1 MSLLDSLNI
10 PTIPPQRVPIK
21 TLVEQ
26 LQPSPDNKRLIMDTV
41 GRIDLVSLL
50 NDQTI
55 HIRPYKDDEYS
66 YQAIYVL
73 QITLKKE
80 ERLTDLSIQLHS
92 AFPEPTIILF
102 NHGEREWI
110 SVAPKRINKLDQTRT
125 VIDDIVVQQ
134 LNGEINQYIN
144 LNDITAKE
152 LKDYYLQIVQLIYK
166 IAVYNVIHVFP
177 KRDMD
182 YKSIIK
188 EYQQIVSNINNL
200 KDRYKKATMKSERM
214 DIDDQIYEEEIKQMR
229 ILKELKGDSTNG

>member
-1 MSLLDSLNI
+1 MSVLDSLNI

-26 LQPSPDNKRLIMDTV
+26 LQPSPDNRRLIMDAV

-73 QITLKKE
+73 QIALKKE

-92 AFPEPTIILF
+92 AFPEPTILLL
-102 NHGEREWI
+102 NHGEKEWV
-110 SVAPKRINKLDQTRT
+110 SVVLKRINKLDQTRT

-134 LNGEINQYIN
+134 LNSETNQYVN
-144 LNDITAKE
+144 FNNITAID
-152 LKDYYLQIVQLIYK
+152 LKDYYLKIVQLVYK
-166 IAVYNVIHVFP
+166 IGVYNVIHVFP
-177 KRDMD
+177 KKYMD
-182 YKSIIK
+182 YKSVIK
-188 EYQQIVSNINNL
+188 EYQQITVNISNL
-200 KDRYKKATMKSERM
+200 KNQYKKATMKSEKM
-214 DIDDQIYEEEIKQMR
+214 KIDDQIYDEEIKQKR
-229 ILKELKGDSTNG
+229 ILKELKGDITNG

>member
-10 PTIPPQRVPIK
+10 PTLPPQRVPLK
-21 TLVEQ
+21 TIIEQ
-26 LQPSPDNKRLIMDTV
+26 LQPSHDNKRLIMDSV

-50 NDQTI
+50 NDRTI

-73 QITLKKE
+73 QIMLKKE
-80 ERLTDLSIQLHS
+80 ERLADLSIQVHS

-134 LNGEINQYIN
+134 LNSEANEFIKFTN
-144 LNDITAKE
+144 ITAID
-152 LKDYYLQIVQLIYK
+152 LKDYYLKIVQLVYK
-166 IAVYNVIHVFP
+166 IGVYNVIHVFP
-177 KRDMD
+177 KKDMD
-182 YKSIIK
+182 YRSVIK
-188 EYQQIVSNINNL
+188 EYQQITATISKL
-200 KDRYKKATMKSERM
+200 KEQYKKATMKSEKM
-214 DIDDQIYEEEIKQMR
+214 DIDDQIYDEEIKQNR
-229 ILKELKGDSTNG
+229 ILKELKGDILNE

>member
-21 TLVEQ
+21 TLIEQ
-26 LQPSPDNKRLIMDTV
+26 LQPSSDNKRLLMDAV

-73 QITLKKE
+73 NITLKKE

-92 AFPEPTIILF
+92 AFPEPTILLL
-102 NHGEREWI
+102 NHEEKKWI

-134 LNGEINQYIN
+134 LNSETNQYIN
-144 LNDITAKE
+144 FNNITAID
-152 LKDYYLQIVQLIYK
+152 LKDYYLKIVQLVYK
-166 IAVYNVIHVFP
+166 IGVFNVIHVFP
-177 KRDMD
+177 KKDMD
-182 YKSIIK
+182 YKSVIK
-188 EYQQIVSNINNL
+188 EYQQITVNISNLN
-200 KDRYKKATMKSERM
+200 DRYKKATMKSEKM
-214 DIDDQIYEEEIKQMR
+214 EIDDQIYDEEIKQNR
-229 ILKELKGDSTNG
+229 ILKELKGDI

>member
-10 PTIPPQRVPIK
+10 PTLPPQRVPLK
-21 TLVEQ
+21 TLIEQ
-26 LQPSPDNKRLIMDTV
+26 LQPSSDNKRLIMDAV

-92 AFPEPTIILF
+92 AFPEPTILLF
-102 NHGEREWI
+102 NLREKEWI
-110 SVAPKRINKLDQTRT
+110 SVAPKRLNKLDQTKT

-134 LNGEINQYIN
+134 LNNEANQYIN
-144 LNDITAKE
+144 FNNITAID
-152 LKDYYLQIVQLIYK
+152 LKDYYQQIVQLIYK
-166 IAVYNVIHVFP
+166 VGVYNVIHVFP
-177 KRDMD
+177 KKEMD
-182 YKSIIK
+182 YKSVIK
-188 EYQQIVSNINNL
+188 EYQQILSNINNL
-200 KDRYKKATMKSERM
+200 KEQYKRAIMKSEKM
-214 DIDDQIYEEEIKQMR
+214 EIDDQIYDEEIKQNR
-229 ILKELKGDSTNG
+229 ILKELKGDI

>member
-10 PTIPPQRVPIK
+10 PAIPPQRVPTK
-21 TLVEQ
+21 TLIEQ

-80 ERLTDLSIQLHS
+80 ERLTDLSIRLHS
-92 AFPEPTIILF
+92 AFPEPTILLF
-102 NHGEREWI
+102 NYGEKEWI
-110 SVAPKRINKLDQTRT
+110 SVAPKRIGKLDQTRT

-134 LNGEINQYIN
+134 LNNETNQYVN
-144 LNDITAKE
+144 LDNITAID
-152 LKDYYLQIVQLIYK
+152 LKDYYQQIVKLIYK
-166 IAVYNVIHVFP
+166 VGVYNVIHVFP

-182 YKSIIK
+182 YKTVIK
-188 EYQQIVSNINNL
+188 EYQQILSNINNL
-200 KDRYKKATMKSERM
+200 KEQYKRATMKSEKM
-214 DIDDQIYEEEIKQMR
+214 EIDDQIYDEEIKQNR
-229 ILKELKGDSTNG
+229 ILKELKGDI

>member
-1 MSLLDSLNI
+1 MSVLDSLNI

-55 HIRPYKDDEYS
+55 HIRHYKDDEYS

-110 SVAPKRINKLDQTRT
+110 SVAPKRINKLVQTRT

-134 LNGEINQYIN
+134 LNSEANEFIKFTNINAI
-144 LNDITAKE
+144 D
-152 LKDYYLQIVQLIYK
+152 LKDYYLKIVQLVYK

-177 KRDMD
+177 KKDMD
-182 YKSIIK
+182 YKSVIK

-200 KDRYKKATMKSERM
+200 KEQYKKAKMKSEKM
-214 DIDDQIYEEEIKQMR
+214 DIDDKIYDEESKLEQLLRKI
-229 ILKELKGDSTNG
+229 KGDGLL

>member
-1 MSLLDSLNI
+1 MSVLDSLNI

-55 HIRPYKDDEYS
+55 HIRHYKDDEYS

-134 LNGEINQYIN
+134 LNSEANEFIKFTNINAI
-144 LNDITAKE
+144 D
-152 LKDYYLQIVQLIYK
+152 LKDYYLKIVQLVYK

-177 KRDMD
+177 KKDMD
-182 YKSIIK
+182 YKSVIK

-200 KDRYKKATMKSERM
+200 KEQYKKAKMKSEKM
-214 DIDDQIYEEEIKQMR
+214 DIDDKIYDEESKLEQLLRKI
-229 ILKELKGDSTNG
+229 KGDGLL

>member
-10 PTIPPQRVPIK
+10 PTLPPQRVPLK
-21 TLVEQ
+21 TLIEQ
-26 LQPSPDNKRLIMDTV
+26 LQPSSDNKRLIMNAV

-92 AFPEPTIILF
+92 AFPEPTILLF
-102 NHGEREWI
+102 DHGEKEWI
-110 SVAPKRINKLDQTRT
+110 SVAPKRINKLYQEKT

-134 LNGEINQYIN
+134 LNNEVNQYVSFKN
-144 LNDITAKE
+144 ITAAD

-166 IAVYNVIHVFP
+166 VGVYNMIHVFP
-177 KRDMD
+177 KKEMD
-182 YKSIIK
+182 YKSVIK
-188 EYQQIVSNINNL
+188 EYQQILSNINNL
-200 KDRYKKATMKSERM
+200 KEQYKRATMKSEKM
-214 DIDDQIYEEEIKQMR
+214 EIDDQIYDEEIKQNR
-229 ILKELKGDSTNG
+229 ILKELKGDI

>member
-10 PTIPPQRVPIK
+10 PTLPPQRVPLK
-21 TLVEQ
+21 TLIEQ
-26 LQPSPDNKRLIMDTV
+26 LQPSSDNKRLIMNAV

-102 NHGEREWI
+102 NLGEKEWI
-110 SVAPKRINKLDQTRT
+110 SVAPKRLNKLDQTKT
-125 VIDDIVVQQ
+125 VIDDIIVQQ
-134 LNGEINQYIN
+134 LNNESNQYIN
-144 LNDITAKE
+144 FNNITAID
-152 LKDYYLQIVQLIYK
+152 LKDYYQQIIQLIYK
-166 IAVYNVIHVFP
+166 VGVYNVIHVFP
-177 KRDMD
+177 NIDMD
-182 YKSIIK
+182 YKSVIK
-188 EYQQIVSNINNL
+188 EYQQITVNISKL
-200 KDRYKKATMKSERM
+200 KEQYKKATMKSEKM
-214 DIDDQIYEEEIKQMR
+214 SIDDQIYDEEIKQKR
-229 ILKELKGDSTNG
+229 IMKELKGDI